1 VDWTQW
7 TESKAWKDATISW
20 ARLWHPYS
28 GMRVVLY
35 SSINLKKGPTIN
47 NEYYIALLER
57 LNDEIKK
64 KQPHLKKKPLMF
76 HQTMHRV
83 TK

>member
-1 VDWTQW
+1 
-7 TESKAWKDATISW
+7 
-20 ARLWHPYS
+20 
-28 GMRVVLY
+28 MRVVLY